1 MKNSF
6 YYSIETRSSILLPT
20 ITERVVP
27 QNLVISL
34 KNCVERFYQKYQK
47 DQVNQSQK
55 KSTYIED
62 TVEKVGQVN
71 GTEKKDTHAKRK
83 HKEYKIK

>member
-6 YYSIETRSSILLPT
+6 YYSIETRSPILLPT
-20 ITERVVP
+20 ITERAVP

-55 KSTYIED
+55 KSTYIKD

-71 GTEKKDTHAKRK
+71 GTEKKDTHAKRE

>member
-6 YYSIETRSSILLPT
+6 YYSIETRSPILLPT
-20 ITERVVP
+20 ITERAVP

-83 HKEYKIK
+83 HKDYKIK

>member
-6 YYSIETRSSILLPT
+6 HYSIETRSPILLPT

-47 DQVNQSQK
+47 DQVN
-55 KSTYIED
+55 
-62 TVEKVGQVN
+62 
-71 GTEKKDTHAKRK
+71 HRRK
-83 HKEYKIK
+83 AHI

>member
-6 YYSIETRSSILLPT
+6 YYSIETRSPILLPT
-20 ITERVVP
+20 ITERAVP

-34 KNCVERFYQKYQK
+34 KTCVERFYQKYQK

>member
-6 YYSIETRSSILLPT
+6 YYSIETRSPILLPT
-20 ITERVVP
+20 ITERAVP

>member
-55 KSTYIED
+55 KSTYIKD

-83 HKEYKIK
+83 HKDYKIK

>member
-34 KNCVERFYQKYQK
+34 KNCVERFCQKYQK
-47 DQVNQSQK
+47 DQMNQSQK
-55 KSTYIED
+55 KSTYIKD
-62 TVEKVGQVN
+62 TVEKVG
-71 GTEKKDTHAKRK
+71 GIEK
-83 HKEYKIK
+83 